1 MRTAAKE
8 WKPIS
13 FLLCFIIILVVFP
26 QTSLAQ
32 SEVNVDSLIQKK
44 QEIEQLI
51 GDSMVQE
58 SGSKVWLS
66 VMVLVFGF
74 LTIWM
79 LLRAMIKRKKFFG
92 PNFTKIIGVTVIL
105 TFALLLATLD
115 IQSNELV
122 TALVGLI
129 GTLGGYLFG
138 KSDNYDSKDDKET
151 QAEQLAREA
160 RERGDTGAS
169 PIG

>member
-74 LTIWM
+74 L
-79 LLRAMIKRKKFFG
+79 
-92 PNFTKIIGVTVIL
+92 KIGHVFIFAQTPRLHSL
-105 TFALLLATLD
+105 TDWF
-115 IQSNELV
+115 
-122 TALVGLI
+122 
-129 GTLGGYLFG
+129 
-138 KSDNYDSKDDKET
+138 
-151 QAEQLAREA
+151 
-160 RERGDTGAS
+160 
-169 PIG
+169 